1 MTETAYISLGS
12 NLGNPQKQV
21 LTAITALNGLTNT
34 KVTAVSHWY
43 RSLPMGPQDQP
54 DYINGVAKLDTEL
67 SAVALLRALLNIE
80 NNHHRKKLRH
90 WGPRTLD
97 LDILLYG
104 SQIINQHNLK
114 VPHPGMTTRNFV
126 LFPLAD
132 IAPELV
138 LPDGTSLA
146 RLLEICPPEGIV
158 RLTSGDISETTGQ

>member
-12 NLGNPQKQV
+12 NLGSPQKQV
-21 LTAITALNGLTNT
+21 LTAITALKHLTDT

-54 DYINGVAKLDTEL
+54 DYINGVAELYTEL
-67 SAVALLRALLNIE
+67 SAVELLRALQKIE
-80 NNHHRKKLRH
+80 NNHHRKRLKH

-104 SQIINQHNLK
+104 SQVINQHNLK

-126 LFPLAD
+126 LTPLAD

-138 LPDGTSLA
+138 LPDGTHLST
-146 RLLEICPPEGIV
+146 LLEICPPEGIV